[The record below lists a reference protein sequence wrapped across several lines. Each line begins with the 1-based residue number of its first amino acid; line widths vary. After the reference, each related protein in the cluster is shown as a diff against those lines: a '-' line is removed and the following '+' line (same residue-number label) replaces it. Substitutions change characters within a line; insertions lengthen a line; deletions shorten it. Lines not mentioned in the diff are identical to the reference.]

1 MVRPGSCLLG
11 LEPERQNSMKI
22 KPVMSFKTRVVS
34 NKSEVLI
41 RGKQGDEKVS
51 KVELEELAPNS
62 TNTYRMAT

>member
-1 MVRPGSCLLG
+1 
-11 LEPERQNSMKI
+11 
-22 KPVMSFKTRVVS
+22 MSFKTRVVS